1 MAEKP
6 LMKRVRIAGRP
17 FVLRRSDVERALS
30 DVDPEPIASH
40 FVVVGSK
47 RFPPKQ
53 VISEVTGLD
62 RADFTSHHARR
73 TLSGLGFTVGRR
85 GAGGP
90 SRSLAAREPTGLG
103 ERLLPLAGQWVAVKD
118 DDVLHAAQT
127 PADLVSWL
135 ARHGQRAD
143 SMFRVPEDARAETGL
158 APL

>member
-6 LMKRVRIAGRP
+6 LTKRVRIAGRP
-17 FVLRRSDVERALS
+17 FVLRRSDVVRALS

-40 FVVVGSK
+40 FVIVGSK

-53 VISEVTGLD
+53 VISELTGLD
-62 RADFTSHHARR
+62 RADFTSHQARR
-73 TLSGLGFTVGRR
+73 TLMGLGFSAGRR
-85 GAGGP
+85 GAGHGGRHP
-90 SRSLAAREPTGLG
+90 SSREPSGLG
-103 ERLLPLAGQWVAVKD
+103 ERLRPLAGQWVAIKD
-118 DDVLHAAQT
+118 DDVLHAADS

-135 ARHGQRAD
+135 ARHGLRAD